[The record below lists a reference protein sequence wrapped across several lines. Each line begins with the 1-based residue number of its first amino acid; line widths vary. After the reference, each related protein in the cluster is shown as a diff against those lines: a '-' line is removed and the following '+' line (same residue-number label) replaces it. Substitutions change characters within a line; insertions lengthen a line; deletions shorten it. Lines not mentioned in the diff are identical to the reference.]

1 MPLGRDF
8 AQLLGL
14 GVKRLDVQQINFQAV
29 FAQSSNIT
37 GEPLNAEKQQRIQC
51 RHQQT
56 GG

>member
-14 GVKRLDVQQINFQAV
+14 GVKRLNVQQINFQAV